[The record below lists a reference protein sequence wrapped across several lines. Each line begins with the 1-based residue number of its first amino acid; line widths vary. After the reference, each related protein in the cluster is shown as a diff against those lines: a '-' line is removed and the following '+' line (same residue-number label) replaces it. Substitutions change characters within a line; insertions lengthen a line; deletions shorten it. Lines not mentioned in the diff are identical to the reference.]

1 MGNTQSHCNSLISN
15 YIEEINVYKK
25 NMVKNFMDMDFA
37 NAVTR
42 NEFGE
47 IVDEMIS
54 NCDSLIM
61 KLQEYTFD

>member
-1 MGNTQSHCNSLISN
+1 LGDTQSHCNRLISN
-15 YIEEINVYKK
+15 YIEEVNVYKK
-25 NMVKNFMDMDFA
+25 NMVKNFEDMDFK

-47 IVDEMIS
+47 IVDEMIN